1 MLQILNVTFPF
12 FALVLCGYVA
22 ARRGMLSLSAIPGL
36 NSFVLYFALPC
47 MLFRFGASTPIGML
61 LDAGRI
67 SFKGKPADIL
77 GDLLNYVTVLPI
89 TLDIDNPVFRAGFDR
104 LLAIQ
109 NGITA
114 ARKRGGLV
122 GRLQQAGWAARGL
135 ATFAR
140 LYFVPVVHNEL
151 PSNARA
157 VAAW

>member
-1 MLQILNVTFPF
+1 MGFESTDYDYTV
-12 FALVLCGYVA
+12 
-22 ARRGMLSLSAIPGL
+22 
-36 NSFVLYFALPC
+36 
-47 MLFRFGASTPIGML
+47 FRITSE
-61 LDAGRI
+61 I
-67 SFKGKPADIL
+67 SKQVF
-77 GDLLNYVTVLPI
+77 PI

-109 NGITA
+109 TGITA
-114 ARKRGGLV
+114 AKKRGGLV